1 MSTSALEK
9 YLIKSFPGSSHSWA
23 TKVIDNLIQ
32 NGSLVDHNSAVLDV
46 GSGSGFIG
54 AYLRSKCPQLSVDAI
69 EIDEQAAVA
78 TKHLYRSLVNDISD
92 LPTNQQYAVI
102 FLLDILEHLI
112 DPEDFLHKISHK
124 LSEGGYILASVPN
137 VAHWAVRV
145 SLLLGQFNYT
155 SRGILDRTHLR
166 FFTRRTFLSL
176 LKSIPKTVINQT
188 SGSIGPAE
196 FVIPSRYHQDFWFR
210 ALATVR
216 IMGVFLWPSLCAFQ
230 HLAVIQKRQ

>member
-9 YLIKSFPGSSHSWA
+9 YQIKPFPGSSHSWA
-23 TKVIDNLIQ
+23 TGVINHLIQ
-32 NGSLVDHNSAVLDV
+32 SGSLGENASALDV
-46 GSGSGFIG
+46 GSGSGFVG
-54 AYLRSKCPQLSVDAI
+54 AYLKSKCPKLNVDAI
-69 EIDEQAAVA
+69 EVDEEAALA
-78 TKHLYRSLVNDISD
+78 TKHLYRHLVKDSSE
-92 LPTNQQYAVI
+92 LPLNQRYNVI

-112 DPEDFLHKISHK
+112 EPEDFLHTISDK
-124 LSEGGYILASVPN
+124 LSDGGYIFASVPN
-137 VAHWAVRV
+137 VAHWGVRI

-155 SRGILDRTHLR
+155 NRGILDRTHLR

-176 LKSIPKTVINQT
+176 LRSVPKSAIKQT

-210 ALATVR
+210 ALATIR

-230 HLAVIQKRQ
+230 HLAVVQKRQ